1 MKNLDNYKIS
11 EKFKSVK
18 PAQVFEAGRNS
29 FADLEMEIVKDR
41 SFALLLQVR
50 MTGEHVINAN
60 FIVNGFQNEFTL
72 TLTSETADQEALH
85 ALAERFKVTLYQHLA
100 QQ

>member
-1 MKNLDNYKIS
+1 MNNYKIS
-11 EKFKSVK
+11 EKFESLK
-18 PAQVFEAGRNS
+18 PEHVFEAGRTS

-50 MTGEHVINAN
+50 TTGDHVINAN

-72 TLTSETADQEALH
+72 TLTSDTADAEALH
-85 ALAERFKVTLYQHLA
+85 TLAERFAERLKQHLP